1 MFANTQEVL
10 IMVDFI
16 YNGNTYKMVLNKNLF
31 ACVNVLFMGYL
42 FIEGRRYKK
51 YLSANK
57 TCYLV
62 EV

>member
-1 MFANTQEVL
+1 
-10 IMVDFI
+10 MVDFI
-16 YNGNTYKMVLNKNLF
+16 YNGNSYKMVLNKNLF

-42 FIEGRRYKK
+42 FIEGKRYKK
-51 YLSANK
+51 YVSASN

>member
-1 MFANTQEVL
+1 MIDYV
-10 IMVDFI
+10 

-31 ACVNVLFMGYL
+31 ACVNVLFMGFM

-62 EV
+62 EA